1 MSLGKE
7 QLQELIQADL
17 DGALSAQDRAELA
30 RLLLRDPEARRL
42 HEEFRQV
49 DQLLREIPAADPP
62 AGLRADILSGQ
73 ARSARPGE
81 RANRRYAWPAYR
93 MAAAVFAGL
102 MIVGLGYF
110 LLDADVPRTDL
121 QGSVRARGPSQT
133 AGFVAAQDRLSLR
146 AEGVDVSASLR
157 RTGEGLRLELDVT
170 TTTPCEVI
178 AKIDRAAQTF
188 GGGPGET
195 QSGGADEEATVRLDS
210 GSEVF
215 VLDFAGV
222 APISLQLRSGG
233 RLLAEG
239 RLSVSDG

>member
-1 MSLGKE
+1 VSVDKE
-7 QLQELIQADL
+7 QLQDLIQADL
-17 DGALSAQDRAELA
+17 DGALSATERSELA
-30 RLLLRDPEARRL
+30 RLLLQNPEARRL
-42 HEEFRQV
+42 HEEFRKV
-49 DQLLREIPAADPP
+49 DQWLREIPAADPP
-62 AGLRADILSGQ
+62 AGLRADIISGQ
-73 ARSARPGE
+73 TGSARPGD
-81 RANRRYAWPAYR
+81 RLDRRYGWPMYR
-93 MAAAVFAGL
+93 MAAAIVAGL
-102 MIVGLGYF
+102 LIVGLGYF
-110 LLDADVPRTDL
+110 LLDANVPRTDL
-121 QGSVRARGPSQT
+121 QGSVRARGPSPE
-133 AGFVAAQDRLSLR
+133 AGFGAAQDRLSLR

-157 RTGEGLRLELDVT
+157 RAGAGLRLELDVT

-178 AKIDRAAQTF
+178 AKIDRATQTF